1 MPEDQTDLPYL
12 LCSEMTRFIS
22 QQLDNCAETTD
33 PWESRHKFDA
43 LKPLVKTV
51 RQQIETLTDEA
62 ELDTCRQQMD
72 GVIAKGKRIA
82 PDIPM
87 ICPQCYDTFHPEPDS
102 SPDEPAPELCRDCR
116 HDAQTDE

>member
-1 MPEDQTDLPYL
+1 MPEDRTDLPYL

-43 LKPLVKTV
+43 LKPFVKTV

-62 ELDTCRQQMD
+62 ELDTCRQQLD

-82 PDIPM
+82 LDIPVV
-87 ICPQCYDTFHPEPDS
+87 CPKCYYTFHPEPDS
-102 SPDEPAPELCRDCR
+102 GPAEPPPELCRDCR